1 MKKLILI
8 LLLVAVF
15 ITGCSNEKQSYSISG
30 MITNDAAEGIE
41 DVTIKSENGET
52 IKTDQQGNW
61 SKTDITDEVI
71 ITPVKEGYEFNP
83 PQKEIDSAREDIKF
97 EAVEQDYFNQQ
108 QIHTVDIGDGREVLF
123 EEVIAGEEYKIA
135 VDITT
140 LVDNPDIKR
149 YIEILDLQY
158 IDLAVVNNPYPGQL
172 KEVVDKIEDFD
183 LDEAIDPALDNTID
197 YLESY
202 LSELKEENIDLF
214 EDRLELIEQLVDEIN
229 ILSLLK

>member
-15 ITGCSNEKQSYSISG
+15 ITGCSNEKQSYNISG